1 MSKPRGLTWEAE
13 CSQGVQHVKAN
24 GTDQGNRVVREC
36 SMSKPRGL
44 TREAEC
50 SQGVQHVKAK
60 GTDLGSRV

>member
-1 MSKPRGLTWEAE
+1 
-13 CSQGVQHVKAN
+13 
-24 GTDQGNRVVREC
+24 
-36 SMSKPRGL
+36 MSKPRGL